1 VTKPRKRI
9 SPLGEFDEFYDLA
22 HKYGWHVDVARWLD
36 DDDGQVLLQ
45 VQIRRGVEMHLAPS
59 VLDVN
64 ELGAS
69 TAHLRKEMERA

>member
-1 VTKPRKRI
+1 MTKPRKRI

-22 HKYGWHVDVARWLD
+22 TKYGWHVDD
-36 DDDGQVLLQ
+36 DKQVLLQ

-69 TAHLRKEMERA
+69 TKHLRKEMERA